1 MDDIIKRIRELES
14 RNSELAKEIL
24 LNESAIFETEKE
36 ISEIDQDLLGHISIQ
51 HQINNL
57 RLLIER
63 IKNKNELYKKEIYSN
78 DLEIKKL
85 KE

>member
-1 MDDIIKRIRELES
+1 MNDKEKRIKELES

-36 ISEIDQDLLGHISIQ
+36 ISELDQDLLGHPSIQ
-51 HQINNL
+51 QQINNL

-63 IKNKNELYKKEIYSN
+63 IKNKNELYKNEIYSN

-85 KE
+85 K

>member
-1 MDDIIKRIRELES
+1 MKDKEKRIKELES

-24 LNESAIFETEKE
+24 LNESAIFETENE
-36 ISEIDQDLLGHISIQ
+36 ISELDQDLLGHTAIQ
-51 HQINNL
+51 QQINNL

-63 IKNKNELYKKEIYSN
+63 IKNKNELYKNEIYSN

-85 KE
+85 K